1 MSLHKVTF
9 SQENIPNPDEIA
21 PADLFQSTEIVQTT
35 QPSLNETV
43 QESDSVPAET
53 VQEIIPIPA
62 ETVQEIIPIPA
73 ETVQMSISNPNE
85 SVQVQVLQ
93 LKLKNLVIIENDW
106 L

>member
-62 ETVQEIIPIPA
+62 ETVQ
-73 ETVQMSISNPNE
+73 MSISNPNE